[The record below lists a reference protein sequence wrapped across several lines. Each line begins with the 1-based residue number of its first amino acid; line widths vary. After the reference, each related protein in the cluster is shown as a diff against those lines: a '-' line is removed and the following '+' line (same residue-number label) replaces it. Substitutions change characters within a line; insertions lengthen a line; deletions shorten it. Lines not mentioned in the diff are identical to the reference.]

1 VTSVPPPS
9 GPSPSA
15 PLVRPELP
23 DGLPPERIP
32 RDPVPAPTGDGWL
45 HLPLWAPFAAMFGAV
60 IAILLVGAIAT
71 MVWLVVDPGANTET
85 TPDGLLIA
93 LTVVQD
99 ALLVGAAVY
108 TVAAML
114 KRVTPWMFG
123 LRPVALGT
131 ALKWML
137 AAYAGYWLVNVVLLG
152 IFGEP
157 PEQDLVRDLKNTQD
171 LAVLIGF
178 GVLTC
183 FVAPLAE
190 ELFFRGFMF
199 SVLAGRLGVWWGA
212 AITGV
217 IFGLIHLPGAPALGI
232 AVLIVFGA
240 ALCFLYYKTGSLIPC
255 MALHAFNNAVSFGF
269 TKSLPGWGIALLIV
283 ASVAAV
289 VSVGV
294 TIARRGGT
302 PSPAPA

>member
-9 GPSPSA
+9 GPG
-15 PLVRPELP
+15 LVRPELP

-32 RDPVPAPTGDGWL
+32 RDPPPSRTGDGWL
-45 HLPLWAPFAAMFGAV
+45 QLPVWAPFAAMLGAV
-60 IAILLVGAIAT
+60 IAIVLVGAIST
-71 MVWLVVDPGANTET
+71 MVWLVADPGADTST

-93 LTVVQD
+93 LTIVQD

-123 LRPVALGT
+123 FRPVSIGT

-137 AAYAGYWLVNVVLLG
+137 AAYAAYWVFNVVLLS

-157 PEQDLVRDLKNTQD
+157 PEQDLVRDLKEQQD
-171 LAVLIGF
+171 VAVLIGF

-183 FVAPLAE
+183 LVAPLAE

-199 SVLAGRLGVWWGA
+199 SVLAGRLGVWVGA

-217 IFGLIHLPGAPALGI
+217 IFGLIHLPGAPALGV
-232 AVLIVFGA
+232 AVLVVFGF
-240 ALCFLYYKTGSLIPC
+240 ALCILYWKSGSLIPC
-255 MALHAFNNAVSFGF
+255 MALHAFNNSVSFGF
-269 TKSLPGWGIALLIV
+269 TKSLPGWAIALLIV
-283 ASVAAV
+283 GSVASVSTIGVAV
-289 VSVGV
+289 
-294 TIARRGGT
+294 ARRSH
-302 PSPAPA
+302 P

>member
-9 GPSPSA
+9 GPGLA
-15 PLVRPELP
+15 RPELP

-32 RDPVPAPTGDGWL
+32 RDPPPSPTGERWL
-45 HLPLWAPFAAMFGAV
+45 QLPLWAPFAAMLGAV

-71 MVWLVVDPGANTET
+71 MVWLVADPGADTST
-85 TPDGLLIA
+85 TPDGLLIG

-99 ALLVGAAVY
+99 ALLVGSAIYV
-108 TVAAML
+108 VAAML
-114 KRVTPWMFG
+114 KRVTPGMFG
-123 LRPVALGT
+123 IRTVSLGT

-137 AAYAGYWLVNVVLLG
+137 AAYAGYWVVNVILLS

-157 PEQDLVRDLKNTQD
+157 PEQDLVRDLKETQD

-178 GVLTC
+178 GALTC

-199 SVLAGRLGVWWGA
+199 SVLAARLGVWWGA

-217 IFGLIHLPGAPALGI
+217 IFGLIHLPGAPALGV
-232 AVLIVFGA
+232 AVLVVFGA
-240 ALCFLYYKTGSLIPC
+240 ALCFVYFKTGSLIPC

-283 ASVAAV
+283 GSVASVVLVA
-289 VSVGV
+289 V
-294 TIARRGGT
+294 TIARRWR
-302 PSPAPA
+302 S

>member
-1 VTSVPPPS
+1 MTSVPPPP
-9 GPSPSA
+9 GPSASA

-32 RDPVPAPTGDGWL
+32 RDPAPTGQGWL
-45 HLPLWAPFAAMFGAV
+45 QLPIWAPFAAMLGAV
-60 IAILLVGAIAT
+60 IAILLVGAIST
-71 MVWLVVDPGANTET
+71 MIWLVAEPGADTSK

-93 LTVVQD
+93 LTIVQD

-123 LRPVALGT
+123 LRVVSIGT

-137 AAYAGYWLVNVVLLG
+137 AAYALYWAVNVVLLS

-157 PEQDLVRDLKNTQD
+157 PEQDLVRDLKEQQD

-199 SVLAGRLGVWWGA
+199 SVLAGRLGVWIGA

-217 IFGLIHLPGAPALGI
+217 IFGLIHLPGAPALGV
-232 AVLIVFGA
+232 AVLVVFGFS
-240 ALCFLYYKTGSLIPC
+240 LCLLYWKSGSLIPC
-255 MALHAFNNAVSFGF
+255 MALHAFNNAISFGF
-269 TKSLPGWGIALLIV
+269 TKSLPGWGIALLISG
-283 ASVAAV
+283 SVAAV
-289 VSVGV
+289 VLVA
-294 TIARRGGT
+294 TAIARRS
-302 PSPAPA
+302 PSYDRA

>member
-9 GPSPSA
+9 SPGPSA

-32 RDPVPAPTGDGWL
+32 QDPVPAPTGDGWL
-45 HLPLWAPFAAMFGAV
+45 HLPVWAPFAAMFAAV

-71 MVWLVVDPGANTET
+71 LVWLVIDPGANTHT

-137 AAYAGYWLVNVVLLG
+137 AAYAGYWIVNVVLLS

-183 FVAPLAE
+183 FIAPMAE

-217 IFGLIHLPGAPALGI
+217 IFGLIHLPGAPALGV

-269 TKSLPGWGIALLIV
+269 TKSLPGWAIALLIV
-283 ASVAAV
+283 GSVAAV
-289 VSVGV
+289 VSIGV
-294 TIARRGGT
+294 AIARRGGT
-302 PSPAPA
+302 PSVAPA

>member
-9 GPSPSA
+9 GPGPSA

-32 RDPVPAPTGDGWL
+32 PERPPRSSRWL
-45 HLPLWAPFAAMFGAV
+45 DLPLWAPFAAMFGAV

-71 MVWLVVDPGANTET
+71 MVWLVADPGANTDH
-85 TPDGLLIA
+85 TPDGLLIG

-99 ALLVGAAVY
+99 ALLVGAAVFV
-108 TVAAML
+108 VAARL
-114 KRVTPWMFG
+114 KRATPAMFG
-123 LRPVALGT
+123 LRTVRFGT
-131 ALKWML
+131 ALKWIV
-137 AAYAGYWLVNVVLLG
+137 AAYAGYWIVNVVLLSV
-152 IFGEP
+152 FGEP
-157 PEQDLVRDLKNTQD
+157 PEQDLVRDLKGQQD
-171 LAVLIGF
+171 LAILIGF
-178 GVLTC
+178 GALTC
-183 FVAPLAE
+183 LVAPLAE

-199 SVLAGRLGVWWGA
+199 SVLTSRLGVWWGA

-217 IFGLIHLPGAPALGI
+217 IFGLIHLPGAPALGV

-269 TKSLPGWGIALLIV
+269 TKSLPGWGIALLIAGSV
-283 ASVAAV
+283 ASVV
-289 VSVGV
+289 VVA
-294 TIARRGGT
+294 TAIARRS
-302 PSPAPA
+302 PSYDRA